1 MKFDFQRTYINL
13 TPGTS
18 HTSLAAPQQLLNGA
32 LRVAT
37 RRVERSLGPVGPEA
51 HREDLVERGGIA
63 GRGRGRR
70 RR

>member
-1 MKFDFQRTYINL
+1 MIYPPDLSPEAIER
-13 TPGTS
+13 
-18 HTSLAAPQQLLNGA
+18 A
-32 LRVAT
+32 LR
-37 RRVERSLGPVGPEA
+37 PVGPEA